1 MKIGH
6 YIDIG
11 KPIEVNNKS
20 MRIYPLFYQG
30 GHSRD
35 YRLIEE
41 LESLVDLVDSGQI
54 DKVYIKNRSK
64 YPVFIRAGNIISGKT
79 QNRGIKRSILIFP
92 KSKKKSYSN
101 IDYVKSAEVF
111 CVHQSSPISS
121 GGTFTVNCLV
131 PHEFESLAYSGAP
144 QNMMWSCTTHYSHDI
159 TGFSNDNLL
168 DTVKVITEKHED
180 IIDKIIND
188 NPWILDAV
196 GVAIVDSVGILALEL
211 YDSQESW
218 SIMTKKILNKYSLD
232 FAKRVS
238 SYTTGQYWKTIE
250 STIKTLLNSNFKVL
264 AKYSDSLTVDDKK
277 WLSVTY
283 QGNIQDKYE
292 GELTKLNKK
301 VIHLA
306 IVRGTKFNYT
316 DKGPIQIEY

>member
-1 MKIGH
+1 MKIGN
-6 YIDIG
+6 YIDVG

-30 GHSRD
+30 AHGRD

-41 LESLVDLVDSGQI
+41 LESLVDLIDSGQI
-54 DKVYIKNRSK
+54 NKVYIKNRSK

-79 QNRGIKRSILIFP
+79 QNRGIKRSILVFP

-101 IDYVKSAEVF
+101 IEYVKSAEVF
-111 CVHQSSPISS
+111 CVHASSPIASN
-121 GGTFTVNCLV
+121 GTFSVNCLM

-144 QNMMWSCTTHYSHDI
+144 QATMWRAATNYSHDQ
-159 TGFSNDNLL
+159 TGTWNDDLL
-168 DTVKVITEKHED
+168 DTVKVVTEKYED
-180 IIDKIIND
+180 TIDKILND

-218 SIMTKKILNKYSLD
+218 SIMAKKILNKYSLD
-232 FAKRVS
+232 FVKRTGG
-238 SYTTGQYWKTIE
+238 YTTGQYWKTIE
-250 STIKTLLNSNFKVL
+250 ATIKTLLNARFKVL
-264 AKYSDSLTVDDKK
+264 AKYSDSLSVDGKR
-277 WLSVTY
+277 WVSITY
-283 QGNIQDKYE
+283 QGNIMDKYE

-306 IVRGTKFNYT
+306 LVRGTKFNYT
-316 DKGPIQIEY
+316 DQGPIQIRY